1 MGGRAEGMMRGGL
14 YRAVE
19 IQAIEKLLCF
29 FPLYLRMWNN
39 TVMILFS
46 RIELCASKQYYFL
59 TSLLPL
65 FVCSTRIMCWEGW
78 GKVGWVSFSYMII
91 CLFPP
96 LPTEFCKYHSDRETQ

>member
-1 MGGRAEGMMRGGL
+1 MDVGGP

-46 RIELCASKQYYFL
+46 KTELYASKQYYFL
-59 TSLLPL
+59 MSLLSL
-65 FVCSTRIMCWEGW
+65 FVCSAGIMFSRW
-78 GKVGWVSFSYMII
+78 GKGPSA
-91 CLFPP
+91 
-96 LPTEFCKYHSDRETQ
+96 T

>member
-1 MGGRAEGMMRGGL
+1 MVDEAGVWASGGWVGWGGGGQ

-29 FPLYLRMWNN
+29 FPLYLRIWNN

-59 TSLLPL
+59 TSFLSL
-65 FVCSTRIMCWEGW
+65 FVCSTRIMCTERW
-78 GKVGWVSFSYMII
+78 GE
-91 CLFPP
+91 CL
-96 LPTEFCKYHSDRETQ
+96 LAT